1 MTGER
6 EKRGQAPFGEQ
17 DVTDRNWL
25 QAASRK
31 SIAGGS
37 MSRVLWRR
45 ALVVTSCVWL
55 VGAAPAPSAGPE
67 PGLLFYLS
75 GEHGLTADYAA
86 GGDPRPNFAHD
97 VRVIAGG
104 AKGQGLECGH
114 AQLLSYWAPG
124 NMYAQ
129 RGTLSFF
136 WRSRDPVGPTP
147 FPVFRVGYG
156 DHSSWD
162 MVWLRI
168 DYNGRGFD
176 AFVTDASLARTRV
189 SHPMPSFPAPDRW
202 VHLALSWDENRG
214 IRFYVDGKL
223 AAKQDGVAIFDA
235 ALDQFG
241 PHSRII
247 SPYQVQSAYN
257 FVRGGDLDE
266 LRVYD
271 RMLTDD
277 NVATLARGEVP
288 VTIPPLARSL
298 DQPEWRDEWWF
309 RNGWNRP
316 GDVPPSLDA
325 PVVGIRK
332 VEIHSAWD
340 IKRWWWKGT
349 DGIRET
355 TWPGVY
361 NRSRLPGR
369 NDYFQLPDW
378 DCYSTS
384 GTSVTFNMADEPWNH
399 VEIAGAAWGSARL
412 AATVGSAMSGG
423 VALFERPKGQERTF
437 HRLPTPVRGRS
448 VTFTNVEPETP
459 IGEFGAYYVAP
470 ATEPAG
476 IGRLT
481 YRLTALAEP
490 NQPSVATALAFIN
503 GRHAADERAT
513 MVALP
518 SLLPLI
524 PRTPR
529 TAATAGLPIV
539 HILIPSDFRDAN
551 PGPGRGDSVFS
562 WMNLP
567 GGLDGIAI
575 DLPALTVTPTHG
587 AFVPLRIQVKDPIW
601 PLRNMLDVSVSVK
614 PGEARTIWL
623 DTRDR
628 ILPADKGLYLSIS
641 AAGTGF
647 GPSSLEGAELRLVI
661 KSRTDALAEHTLD
674 RFTQIRD
681 NYAHLVEESPRT
693 RRLNLFT
700 RWETDITDLLRADP
714 EHVLGRQYWYDYNK
728 EQPAPPVTMAPVPAG
743 VPAWAFRQTEL
754 LRAIKR
760 FVNWYIDRRQIENG
774 EFGGGLSDDGDLT
787 NSWPGLAFMGGNPD
801 KVARSLS
808 RHMEA
813 FYEQGMFTNGL
824 STIQT
829 DELHSYEE
837 GIQVL
842 GQVMLLDFGN
852 PKQIERAMETAAA
865 LERIT
870 GINNAGHR
878 HFRSSYFSGS
888 KVAEEGVWGWQK
900 MNSLLALH
908 PAIAL
913 VDYNG
918 APRVRKW
925 LLELADGLLAH
936 YIADASGARTL
947 RTTIE
952 FSTDR
957 DLPSPSD
964 RAWPLLWAAYRWT
977 GDGKYAQPMIDTG
990 PRALAGLNTNA
1001 LDRLGL
1007 RDTWRTQ
1014 ILAPGGQPP
1023 RTDGARHL
1031 AWQVS
1036 GDVDILAALYRD
1048 QVRAAALREYINTD
1062 GSLWIDRVTV
1072 PMTEVQRARLG
1083 GVALV
1088 RNLFVPGHAVSWQ
1101 FAGTDDEKVG
1111 VLIPDATPRHL
1122 TVTGYNL
1129 DPSAVAA
1136 TMTLWDIDPGQ
1147 WEVTTGTRAEPG
1159 SGPLSNV
1166 VTRMVELDRSSTFP
1180 VTFAP
1185 RVSTVVELRHVSNG
1199 APYWDRPDLAIGPDD
1214 VRVSG
1219 RGMSVTVHSVGA
1231 VLARASR
1238 LVVRDGA
1245 GREVASARVPG
1256 MEAPTDLR
1264 PRTVAVKVT
1273 LPGPGNRTGW
1283 SVSIEMPAGAR
1294 EITLVNNRV
1303 GL

>member
-1 MTGER
+1 
-6 EKRGQAPFGEQ
+6 
-17 DVTDRNWL
+17 
-25 QAASRK
+25 
-31 SIAGGS
+31 
-37 MSRVLWRR
+37 MSRVAWRR
-45 ALVVTSCVWL
+45 ALVATSCAWL
-55 VGAAPAPSAGPE
+55 LGAAPAPTASPE

-75 GEHGLTADYAA
+75 GEHGLTADFAA

-114 AQLLSYWAPG
+114 SQLLSYWAPG

-136 WRSRDPVGPTP
+136 WRSREPVGPTP
-147 FPVFRVGYG
+147 FPIFRVGYG

-168 DYNGRGFD
+168 DYNGGGFD

-189 SHPMPSFPAPDRW
+189 SYPMPAFPAPDRW
-202 VHLALSWDENRG
+202 MHLALSWDENRG

-223 AAKQDGVAIFDA
+223 VAKQDGVAVFDA

-277 NVATLARGEVP
+277 NISTLAGGTGLSAV
-288 VTIPPLARSL
+288 PPLTRTL
-298 DQPEWRDEWWF
+298 DQPEWRNEWWV

-316 GDVPPSLDA
+316 GDAPPALEA

-332 VEIHSAWD
+332 VEIHNAWD

-384 GTSVTFNMADEPWNH
+384 GTSVTFDMPAELWNH
-399 VEIAGAAWGSARL
+399 VEIAGSAWGQIKL
-412 AATVGSAMSGG
+412 AATVGSALSGG
-423 VALFERPKGQERTF
+423 VVLFDRPKGQERTF
-437 HRLPTPVRGRS
+437 HRLPAPIRGRS
-448 VTFTNVEPETP
+448 VTFTNVEQETP

-470 ATEPAG
+470 ATEPVG

-490 NQPSVATALAFIN
+490 NQPSVAAAVTFIN

-518 SLLPLI
+518 PQA
-524 PRTPR
+524 PR
-529 TAATAGLPIV
+529 AARAAAPAGLPIV
-539 HILIPSDFRDAN
+539 HILVPSDFRDAN

-562 WMNLP
+562 WKNLP

-575 DLPALTVTPTHG
+575 DLPALKVVPTHG
-587 AFVPLRIQVKDPIW
+587 SYFPLHIQVKDPIW

-628 ILPADKGLYLSIS
+628 ILPADKGLYITIS
-641 AAGTGF
+641 GAGADF
-647 GPSSLEGAELRLVI
+647 GPAALEGAELRLVF
-661 KSRTDALAEHTLD
+661 KPRTDALAEHTAD
-674 RFTQIRD
+674 RFTQVRD

-693 RRLNLFT
+693 RRLSLFT

-728 EQPAPPVTMAPVPAG
+728 EQPAPPVATAPVPAG

-787 NSWPGLAFMGGNPD
+787 NAWPGVAFMGAHPD
-801 KVARSLS
+801 KVTRSLT

-813 FYEQGMFTNGL
+813 FYEQGLFTNGL

-842 GQVMLLDFGN
+842 GQAMLLDFGN
-852 PKQIERAMETAAA
+852 PKHLERAMETAAA

-870 GINNAGHR
+870 GINTAGHR
-878 HFRSSYFSGS
+878 HIRSTYFSGS
-888 KVAEEGVWGWQK
+888 TIAEEGVWGWQK

-908 PAIAL
+908 PAISL

-918 APRVRKW
+918 APRVRTW

-936 YIADASGARTL
+936 YVADASGARTL

-957 DLPSPSD
+957 DLPGPSD

-977 GDGKYAQPMIDTG
+977 GDRKYAQPLIDAG
-990 PRALAGLNTNA
+990 PRALAALNANA

-1036 GDVDILAALYRD
+1036 GNVDVLGTLYGD

-1062 GSLWIDRVTV
+1062 GSLWTDRVSV
-1072 PMTEVQRARLG
+1072 PMTEIQRARLG

-1088 RNLFVPGHAVSWQ
+1088 RNLYVPGHAVSWR
-1101 FAGTDDEKVG
+1101 FAGTDDEKVA
-1111 VLIPDATPRHL
+1111 VLIPDATPRHF

-1129 DPSAVAA
+1129 DGGAVGA

-1147 WEVTTGTRAEPG
+1147 WEVTVGTRAEPG

-1166 VTRMVELDRSSTFP
+1166 ASRTVALDRSSSLP
-1180 VTFAP
+1180 VSFAA
-1185 RVSTVVELRHVSNG
+1185 RAYTVIELRHLSAG
-1199 APYWDRPDLAIGPDD
+1199 TPYWERPDLAIGPGD
-1214 VRVSG
+1214 VRVNG
-1219 RGMSVTVHSVGA
+1219 RVLSATVHNVGSVAAG
-1231 VLARASR
+1231 VSR

-1245 GREVASARVPG
+1245 GREVASATVPALP
-1256 MEAPTDLR
+1256 APTDLR
-1264 PRTVAVKVT
+1264 PRAAAVTVT
-1273 LPGPGNRTGW
+1273 LPAQGDRTGW
-1283 SVSIEMPAGAR
+1283 SVTVGLPGGTR
-1294 EITLVNNRV
+1294 EITQVNNRV